1 MKGFRRNEQLM
12 KKILNIAYWIV
23 LLFYAYLLIE
33 TVFFAR
39 DAKRSVNLVPFDMIT
54 NKGLTLNVWGNI
66 LMFIPLGL
74 YAANFL
80 KKFNFWKALWVVIG
94 ASLGIEVLQYIFK
107 RGVSDIDDLL
117 LNTMG
122 GLIGIFI
129 YLIFKTMFKSKERV
143 HSAIS
148 VLSLVIGIPV
158 FLLVAILFFYN

>member
-1 MKGFRRNEQLM
+1 MKEFRRNEQLM
-12 KKILNIAYWIV
+12 KKILNIAFWIV
-23 LLFYAYLLIE
+23 FLFYAYLLIE

-54 NKGLTLNVWGNI
+54 DKGLTLNVWGNI

-80 KKFNFWKALWVVIG
+80 KKFNFWKALWVVIC

-117 LNTMG
+117 LNTIG
-122 GLIGIFI
+122 GLNGIFI

-158 FLLVAILFFYN
+158 FLLVAILLFYN

>member
-1 MKGFRRNEQLM
+1 M
-12 KKILNIAYWIV
+12 KKILNIAFWIV

-39 DAKRSVNLVPFDMIT
+39 DARRSVNLVPFDMIT
-54 NKGLTLNVWGNI
+54 DKGFTLNVWGNI

-80 KKFNFWKALWVVIG
+80 KKFNFWKVLWVIIG

-129 YLIFKTMFKSKERV
+129 YLILKKMFKSKERV

-148 VLSLVIGIPV
+148 VLSLLIGIPV
-158 FLLVAILFFYN
+158 FLLAATLFLYN

>member
-1 MKGFRRNEQLM
+1 M
-12 KKILNIAYWIV
+12 KKILNIAFWIV
-23 LLFYAYLLIE
+23 LLFYAYLLID

-39 DAKRSVNLVPFDMIT
+39 DARRSVNLVPFDMIT
-54 NKGLTLNVWGNI
+54 DKGFTLNVWGNI

-74 YAANFL
+74 YAVNFM
-80 KKFNFWKALWVVIG
+80 KKFNFWRALWVVIG

-122 GLIGIFI
+122 GLIGILI
-129 YLIFKTMFKSKERV
+129 YLIFKVIFKSKERV

-148 VLSLVIGIPV
+148 ILSLVIGVPV
-158 FLLVAILFFYN
+158 FLLVTILFLYN

>member
-54 NKGLTLNVWGNI
+54 DKGLTLNVWGNI

-117 LNTMG
+117 LNTIG
-122 GLIGIFI
+122 GLNGIYI